1 MEAIIRVVPDV
12 TPTNLSWRI
21 QCCYPPLCIPAH
33 FHQYGNQMSN
43 ALSSIGKKTDSQSTI
58 SHRPS
63 QLDVSIGQYL
73 INRLQDYGIRDCFG
87 IPGDY
92 ILNFYSMLE
101 KSPINVVGCTRED
114 CAGFAA
120 DAYARIRG
128 MGALCVTYC
137 VGGLSVC
144 NSVAGAFAEKSP
156 VVLLSGAPGMNER
169 VNNPLLHHKVKDFST
184 QIDVFEK
191 LCIAATELVDPIIA
205 FSEIDRVLDAC
216 YRFKRPVYI
225 ELPRDMVNV
234 IPPIAHAFR
243 RPNTQF
249 DSLALDEAVREAVDR
264 INQAKKPIIIA
275 GVEIHR
281 FGLQDQLL
289 KLAEQAKIPIAA
301 TILGKSVV
309 DETHPLYVGL
319 YEGAMGR
326 EEVTQYVEESDCVL
340 LLGAFMTDINLGIY
354 TAQLDVRNCIYATS
368 EQLQISYHH
377 YPNVPLEDFLDRLT
391 RANSKPAHRVIPD
404 VLRQKHPVNFQPEP
418 GRTLEISR
426 MISRINGQIDAQTI
440 VIADIGDALFAS
452 SELVIHE
459 RTDFLSPAYYTS
471 MGFSVPAALGACVA
485 KPDDR
490 VLVIVGDG
498 AFQMT
503 GQEMSSLIRLGHA
516 PIIIVLDNHGYGT
529 ERFLQ
534 EGTWKYNEIAVW
546 NYSKLPE
553 VYGGGRG
560 YLVTDE
566 LEFDAALN
574 TAWADKSQLHLI
586 HAKLAEGDASQT
598 LKRLAQRLGQHI

>member
-1 MEAIIRVVPDV
+1 
-12 TPTNLSWRI
+12 
-21 QCCYPPLCIPAH
+21 
-33 FHQYGNQMSN
+33 MSH
-43 ALSSIGKKTDSQSTI
+43 ALSSIGKRTENKTTI
-58 SHRPS
+58 SQRPG
-63 QLDVSIGQYL
+63 QLDLSIGQYI
-73 INRLQDYGIRDCFG
+73 INRMQDYGIQDCFG

-92 ILNFYSMLE
+92 VLNFYSMLE
-101 KSPINVVGCTRED
+101 KSPINMVGCTRED

-156 VVLLSGAPGMNER
+156 VVLITGSPGMNER
-169 VNNPLLHHKVKDFST
+169 INNPLLHHKVRDFST
-184 QIDVFEK
+184 QREVFEK
-191 LCIAATELVDPIIA
+191 LCIASTELVDPLVA

-234 IPPIAHAFR
+234 VPSIAHAYR
-243 RPNTQF
+243 RPSIEY
-249 DSLALDEAVREAVDR
+249 DSLALEEAVREAIER
-264 INQAKKPIIIA
+264 INHANKPMIIA

-281 FGLQDQLL
+281 FGLQDQLI
-289 KLAEQAKIPIAA
+289 KLAERAKIPIAA

-309 DETHPLYVGL
+309 DETHPLYCGL

-326 EEVTQYVEESDCVL
+326 DDVTKYVEESDCIL

-354 TAQLDVRNCIYATS
+354 TAQLEVKNCIYATS
-368 EQLQISYHH
+368 EHLQISYHH
-377 YPNVPLEDFLDRLT
+377 YPQVPLADFLDRLIE
-391 RANSKPAHRVIPD
+391 ANPQPAHRFIPD
-404 VLRQKHPVNFQPEP
+404 TLHVKKPVGFQIEP
-418 GRTLEISR
+418 DRLLEVSR
-426 MISRINGQIDAQTI
+426 MMSRINSQIDAQTI

-459 RTDFLSPAYYTS
+459 KTDFLSPAYYTS

-503 GQEMSSLIRLGHA
+503 GQEMSSLIRLGHN
-516 PIIIVLDNHGYGT
+516 PVIIVLDNHGYGT

-553 VYGGGRG
+553 VYGGGKG
-560 YLVTDE
+560 YLVATE
-566 LEFDAALN
+566 SEFDVALN
-574 TAWADKSQLHLI
+574 AAWSDRSQLHLI
-586 HAKLAEGDASQT
+586 HAKLAEGDASST
-598 LKRLAQRLGQHI
+598 LTRLANRLKHRV

>member
-1 MEAIIRVVPDV
+1 M
-12 TPTNLSWRI
+12 T
-21 QCCYPPLCIPAH
+21 
-33 FHQYGNQMSN
+33 N
-43 ALSSIGKKTDSQSTI
+43 ALSSIGKRTENKTTI
-58 SHRPS
+58 SQRPG
-63 QLDVSIGQYL
+63 QMDLSIGQYI
-73 INRLQDYGIRDCFG
+73 INRMQDYGIQDCFG

-92 ILNFYSMLE
+92 VLNFYSMLE
-101 KSPINVVGCTRED
+101 KSPVNMVGCTRED

-128 MGALCVTYC
+128 IGALCVTYC

-156 VVLLSGAPGMNER
+156 VVLITGSPGLNER
-169 VNNPLLHHKVKDFST
+169 INNPLLHHKVRDFST
-184 QIDVFEK
+184 QREVFEK
-191 LCIAATELVDPIIA
+191 LCIASTELVDPLVA

-234 IPPIAHAFR
+234 VPAITHAFR
-243 RPNTQF
+243 RPSVEY
-249 DSLALDEAVREAVDR
+249 DSLALEEAVREAIER
-264 INQAKKPIIIA
+264 INQAKKPVIIA

-281 FGLQDQLL
+281 FGLQDQLI
-289 KLAEQAKIPIAA
+289 KLAERAKIPIAA

-309 DETHPLYVGL
+309 DETHPLYCGL

-326 EEVTQYVEESDCVL
+326 DDVTKYVEESDCIL

-354 TAQLDVRNCIYATS
+354 TAQLEVRNCIYATS
-368 EQLQISYHH
+368 EHLQISYHH
-377 YPNVPLEDFLDRLT
+377 YPQVPLADFLDRLIE
-391 RANSKPAHRVIPD
+391 ANPQPAHRVIPD
-404 VLRQKHPVNFQPEP
+404 TLHVKAPVGIQIEP
-418 GRTLEISR
+418 DRPLEVSR
-426 MISRINGQIDAQTI
+426 MMARINAQIDAQTI

-459 RTDFLSPAYYTS
+459 KTDFLSPAYYTS

-485 KPDDR
+485 KPNDR

-503 GQEMSSLIRLGHA
+503 GQEMSSLIRLGHD
-516 PIIIVLDNHGYGT
+516 PVIIVLDNHGYGT

-553 VYGGGRG
+553 VYGGGKG
-560 YLVTDE
+560 YLVATE
-566 LEFDAALN
+566 SEFDLALSA
-574 TAWADKSQLHLI
+574 AWADRSQLHLI
-586 HAKLAEGDASQT
+586 HAKMVEGDASST
-598 LKRLAQRLGQHI
+598 LTRLANKLKHRV

>member
-1 MEAIIRVVPDV
+1 
-12 TPTNLSWRI
+12 
-21 QCCYPPLCIPAH
+21 
-33 FHQYGNQMSN
+33 MSN
-43 ALSSIGKKTDSQSTI
+43 ALSSIGKKTDSRSTI
-58 SHRPS
+58 SQRPS

-156 VVLLSGAPGMNER
+156 VVLLSGSPGLNER
-169 VNNPLLHHKVKDFST
+169 INNPLLHHKVRDFST
-184 QIDVFEK
+184 QREVFEK

-225 ELPRDMVNV
+225 ELPRDMVDV

-249 DSLALDEAVREAVDR
+249 DSLALDEAVRDAVDR
-264 INQAKKPIIIA
+264 VNQAKRPIIIA

-281 FGLQDQLL
+281 FGLQDQLM

-326 EEVTQYVEESDCVL
+326 EEVTQYVEDSDCVL

-354 TAQLDVRNCIYATS
+354 TAQLEIKSCIYATS

-377 YPNVPLEDFLDRLT
+377 YPNVPLADFLDRLIL
-391 RANSKPAHRVIPD
+391 ANAQPAHRFIPD
-404 VLRQKHPVNFQPEP
+404 VLRQKHPVNFQSEP
-418 GRTLEISR
+418 GRSLEISR

-440 VIADIGDALFAS
+440 VIADIGDSLFAS

-490 VLVIVGDG
+490 
-498 AFQMT
+498 
-503 GQEMSSLIRLGHA
+503 
-516 PIIIVLDNHGYGT
+516 
-529 ERFLQ
+529 
-534 EGTWKYNEIAVW
+534 EI
-546 NYSKLPE
+546 
-553 VYGGGRG
+553 GRAH
-560 YLVTDE
+560 V
-566 LEFDAALN
+566 
-574 TAWADKSQLHLI
+574 
-586 HAKLAEGDASQT
+586 
-598 LKRLAQRLGQHI
+598 

>member
-1 MEAIIRVVPDV
+1 M
-12 TPTNLSWRI
+12 TN
-21 QCCYPPLCIPAH
+21 Q
-33 FHQYGNQMSN
+33 
-43 ALSSIGKKTDSQSTI
+43 LSSIGKMTDTRSSISQ
-58 SHRPS
+58 RPG
-63 QLDVSIGQYL
+63 QLEVSIGQYL
-73 INRLQDYGIRDCFG
+73 INRLQDYGIQDCFG

-101 KSPINVVGCTRED
+101 TSPINMIGCTRED

-144 NSVAGAFAEKSP
+144 NSIAGAFAEKSP
-156 VVLLSGAPGMNER
+156 VVLLTGSPGLSER
-169 VNNPLLHHKVKDFST
+169 INNPLLHHKVRDFST
-184 QIDVFEK
+184 QLEVFEK
-191 LCIAATELVDPIIA
+191 LCIAATELADPIIA

-216 YRFKRPVYI
+216 YRYKRPVYI

-234 IPPIAHAFR
+234 VPPVAHAFR
-243 RPNTQF
+243 RPSTQY
-249 DSLALDEAVREAVDR
+249 DSLALDEAVREAVDKL
-264 INQAKKPIIIA
+264 NLSKKPVIIA

-281 FGLQDQLL
+281 FGLQDQLMQF
-289 KLAEQAKIPIAA
+289 AERAEIPIAA

-309 DETHPLYVGL
+309 DETHRLYCGL

-326 EEVTQYVEESDCVL
+326 EEVTRFVEDSDCIL

-354 TAQLDVRNCIYATS
+354 TAQLEIRNCIYATS
-368 EQLQISYHH
+368 EHLQISYHH
-377 YPNVPLEDFLDRLT
+377 FPQVPLADFLDRLIQ
-391 RANSKPAHRVIPD
+391 AHPKPAHRAIPAELHVKSLHD
-404 VLRQKHPVNFQPEP
+404 FKMEP
-418 GRTLEISR
+418 NRPLEV
-426 MISRINGQIDAQTI
+426 SRIVSRLNSQIDAQTI
-440 VIADIGDALFAS
+440 VIADIGDSLFAS

-471 MGFSVPAALGACVA
+471 MGFAVPAALGACVA

-490 VLVIVGDG
+490 VVVIVGDG

-503 GQEMSSLIRLGHA
+503 GQEMSSLIRFGHN

-534 EGTWKYNEIAVW
+534 KGTWKYNEIAVW

-553 VYGGGRG
+553 VYGGGQG
-560 YLVTDE
+560 HLVNTE
-566 LEFDAALN
+566 SEFDRALT
-574 TAWADKSQLHLI
+574 TAWADRSQLHLI
-586 HAKLAEGDASQT
+586 HAKLVEGDASQT
-598 LKRLAQRLGQHI
+598 LLRLAQRLGQRV